1 VSTAESIIAVVIMV
15 GLFLFAIL
23 AVPQFFLKR
32 AIRDIVRMF
41 RAHNATDPA
50 SAKTLDELG
59 FKSRGMMEN
68 VFRGRDYKP
77 NALNILVKS
86 QIVIMTE
93 DERYYLSEETLAI
106 APLTKSL
113 AKPDKP

>member
-1 VSTAESIIAVVIMV
+1 MNTAQSIIAVVIMV
-15 GLFLFAIL
+15 GLFLVAIL

-32 AIRDIVRMF
+32 AIKDVVRMF
-41 RAHNATDPA
+41 RAHNASDPA
-50 SAKTLDELG
+50 SAKPLEEIG

-77 NALNILVKS
+77 YALNLMVKA

-93 DERYYLSEETLAI
+93 DERYYLSEETLAT
-106 APLTKSL
+106 ANLTKSIPKP
-113 AKPDKP
+113 AKP